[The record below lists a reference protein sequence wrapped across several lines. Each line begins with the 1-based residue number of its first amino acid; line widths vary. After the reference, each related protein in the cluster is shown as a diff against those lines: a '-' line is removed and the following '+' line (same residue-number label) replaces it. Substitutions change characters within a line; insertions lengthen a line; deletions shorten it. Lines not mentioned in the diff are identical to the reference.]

1 MRHSRTYAGAASAIS
16 LSALLFCATFTGCAH
31 YCVAI
36 NLNPGGTIDS
46 GATCTTTTSTGN
58 VTLAF
63 GSSVASAS
71 ADALSAAP
79 RAPHIFVTLRGIDAL
94 PSSMPGDDA
103 TAWQPLAPQLA
114 TRPVQVDLN
123 APVGDSCAIHPLSVA
138 DVQSGVYSQLRL
150 RVVENPSPNQ
160 APDRSTV
167 AAPLLEES
175 ACGAN
180 LLNCLI
186 PPDAAALALALDD
199 RAEIVIP
206 SDHIAGGSIRVLPD
220 SHVHLTISLDPRSS
234 VAVPSGNALRLI
246 PSFSVAT
253 ASCASHE

>member
-103 TAWQPLAPQLA
+103 TAWQPL
-114 TRPVQVDLN
+114 TSRPVQVDLN
-123 APVGDSCAIHPLSVA
+123 APVGDSCSTAAFGTASIPA
-138 DVQSGVYSQLRL
+138 GAYSQLRL
-150 RVVENPSPNQ
+150 RVVQNLGATTS
-160 APDRSTV
+160 AS
-167 AAPLLEES
+167 LLENS

-180 LLNCLI
+180 LINCLI
-186 PPDAAALALALDD
+186 PPDAAAQPLAVDD
-199 RAEIVIP
+199 SGEIVIP
-206 SDHIAGGSIRVLPD
+206 SDRIAGGSIRVLPD
-220 SHVHLTISLDPRSS
+220 SHIHLTISLDPRAF
-234 VAVPSGNALRLI
+234 VALPAANSLRFVPA
-246 PSFSVAT
+246 FSVAD
-253 ASCASHE
+253 AHCSQAQ